1 VSTYRIEQ
9 PSEPLVGYRFR
20 RGVGEALS
28 LLDSHPACEGD
39 LLIDSTHVPQA
50 PYPPAPNPQTAFA
63 EDSVME
69 RRRFMAV
76 AVGGLAVPLAAEAQ
90 PAGKPY
96 RVGVLSAGPA
106 VANPAIQAFREGLQA
121 LGWVE
126 GRNIAIESRFADGR
140 MDRLASLAADLVRL
154 DVQVIVAGPS
164 TVAQAARQAT
174 ATIPIVMTGVGDPV
188 KLGFVKS
195 LSHPGGNMTGLAS
208 LLPELEAKSLQLL
221 TELVPGL
228 IRVAV
233 FLNPDN
239 PLHEVKD
246 AEAAAKLVGLQ
257 LVTVRARTP
266 EEFSAAFGAIVKA
279 QAGAVDIWGDP
290 VFSRH
295 RVALL
300 DLAMKSRLPTM
311 FRTRPDV
318 VAGGLVAYGPDFV
331 DLYRRAA
338 RYVDKILKGAK
349 PADLPV
355 EQPTKLEL
363 VINLKTAKALGLTIP
378 PSLLLRAD
386 EVIR

>member
-1 VSTYRIEQ
+1 
-9 PSEPLVGYRFR
+9 
-20 RGVGEALS
+20 
-28 LLDSHPACEGD
+28 
-39 LLIDSTHVPQA
+39 
-50 PYPPAPNPQTAFA
+50 
-63 EDSVME
+63 ME

-208 LLPELEAKSLQLL
+208 LLPELEGKSLQLL

-311 FRTRPDV
+311 FRGRPDV